1 MAQQGTSLMN
11 SVENDNEAFITQVT
25 VYGTTR

>member
-11 SVENDNEAFITQVT
+11 TVENDNEAFMTKLT
-25 VYGTTR
+25 VYGTRR